1 MDSIFIRKSIAGPG
15 GLYKPITQMTKPQRD
30 VLRQRILQRRSTRKL
45 QRGPL
50 KGLFGGKEMGTVHE
64 DLGGIDPAKLRAQK
78 ARGHYE
84 AMGISSEALG
94 TGERSVKPGF
104 TTKNLTQLGLG
115 GGVAV
120 QGSKRNAQKTLFHNK
135 RTSMNRAV
143 QHEVEHARP
152 QRSGYRLAEII
163 SDPSKLAREEA
174 RADWMSGSARWDKKR
189 HGETLY
195 ARTARKKVVKPNPMR
210 DAMLGGNA
218 SEFGQNYAKQQRTF
232 RDKGIPFGANA
243 DRNAKYAQEN
253 FGVKPKN
260 KTWDRIR
267 FKAEGHP
274 YLIRAGAVAAPT
286 GAYAL
291 HRKNEGKPRKNPPG

>member
-30 VLRQRILQRRSTRKL
+30 VLRQRILQRRAERRVR
-45 QRGPL
+45 RGPFSSL
-50 KGLFGGKEMGTVHE
+50 LSGGKRSVHE
-64 DLGGIDPAKLRAQK
+64 DLGGVDPAKTRAQNV
-78 ARGHYE
+78 RGAYE
-84 AMGISSEALG
+84 LMGLTRDSIG

-104 TTKNLTQLGLG
+104 TTKKLNTPGLG
-115 GGVAV
+115 GAVSV

-135 RTSMNRAV
+135 YTGMNRAV

-152 QRSGYRLAEII
+152 QRSGYRMAEIV
-163 SDPSKLAREEA
+163 SDPTKLAREEA
-174 RADWMSGSARWDKKR
+174 RADWMSGQARWDKKR
-189 HGETLY
+189 HAESLY
-195 ARTARKKVVKPNPMR
+195 AQTARKKKVKPNPFR
-210 DAMLGGNA
+210 DAMLGGDA
-218 SEFGQNYAKQQRTF
+218 SKFGQDYAKQQKTF
-232 RDKGIPFGANA
+232 RDKGIPFGVNA

-274 YLIRAGAVAAPT
+274 YMIRGGAVATGT

-291 HRKNEGKPRKNPPG
+291 HRKNKDKPAKNPPR